1 MITDSELNEKIEQVI
16 TDFHGQI
23 DDLYQVVG
31 MIIIGRMYGW
41 QVMRLSTP
49 RRIWTKANDL
59 FGDPKL
65 LMRPRGVLAYK
76 SLGLKI
82 CDTAGDYWEVVK
94 GHIATTSVDRKQL
107 L

>member
-1 MITDSELNEKIEQVI
+1 MITDEELNKKIEQVS

-23 DDLYQVVG
+23 DDLYQAVG
-31 MIIIGRMYGW
+31 MIVIGRMYGW
-41 QVMRLSTP
+41 QVMRLSAP
-49 RRIWTKANDL
+49 RRIWSKATEL

-82 CDTAGDYWEVVK
+82 VDTAGDYWDVVK
-94 GHIATTSVDRKQL
+94 GKIPTTSDNRKQL